1 MMDKTRGGA
10 DEVEEMVIIG
20 DVKGKNVIVIDDMT
34 GTASTLCMASKM
46 LKEAGAKSIRAVV
59 SHGVLSGKA
68 YENIVDSELT
78 ELVVSD
84 SLDTKQSSMI
94 KVISIAKQLSLAIG
108 AINSHSSYEGL
119 KKEIF

>member
-1 MMDKTRGGA
+1 
-10 DEVEEMVIIG
+10 
-20 DVKGKNVIVIDDMT
+20 
-34 GTASTLCMASKM
+34 MASKI
-46 LKEAGAKSIRAVV
+46 LKKAGAKSVRAIV

-119 KKEIF
+119 KKEVF